1 MSAVPDASNPVSGYL
16 HPAYANALSEYGR
29 PVYLPQCRGWVLER
43 RIPGCDAVDA
53 MGCYPLFMCQD
64 WSSLHLDLETIN
76 RQWVTLVLVADPF
89 GHYSADYLKACFPD
103 VMIPFKQHY
112 VIDLRQSPHDFVID
126 HHKRNARKALQKV
139 TVEVCPDPLAL
150 LDEWVSLYDV
160 LIRRHQIRGITA
172 FSRQSFARQMQVPGL
187 VVFRASVEGATVG
200 MLLWYVMGNVGYY
213 HLGAYN
219 EMGYDLRAS
228 FALFWHAIT
237 YFAEIGVKWLNLGA
251 GAGVHGTTDDG
262 LSRFKRGWSNGTRL
276 AYLCGRVLDRKKYQ
290 EIISRR
296 GGLSQVSYFPLYR
309 YGEF

>member
-1 MSAVPDASNPVSGYL
+1 MPDASNLVSGYL
-16 HPAYANALSEYGR
+16 HPAYAHALSEYGQ
-29 PVYLPQCRGWVLER
+29 PVCLPQCGGWVLER
-43 RIPGCDAVDA
+43 RIPGCDAMDA

-64 WSSLHLDLETIN
+64 WSSLHLDLETID
-76 RQWVTLVLVADPF
+76 RHWVSLVLVADPF
-89 GHYSADYLKACFPD
+89 GDYSADYLKACFPD
-103 VMIPFKQHY
+103 VMTPFKQHY

-139 TVEVCPDPLAL
+139 TVEVSPDPLAL
-150 LDEWVSLYDV
+150 LDEWVSSYDV

-187 VVFRASVEGATVG
+187 VVFRASAEDATVG
-200 MLLWYVMGNVGYY
+200 MLLWYIVGNVGYY

-251 GAGVHGTTDDG
+251 GAGIHGATDDG

-276 AYLCGRVLDRKKYQ
+276 AYLCGRVLDREKYQ
-290 EIISRR
+290 EIVSCR
-296 GGLSQVSYFPLYR
+296 GGPSQVSYFPLYR